1 MKMNKNI
8 EMMEKRELAE
18 IQCRNCGSWWSLP
31 YFQDD
36 RISYDNL
43 ELLRCPLC
51 LEEFVSGI
59 EDE

>member
-1 MKMNKNI
+1 
-8 EMMEKRELAE
+8 MEKRELAE

-31 YFQDD
+31 YFQDN
-36 RISYDNL
+36 RIRYDNL